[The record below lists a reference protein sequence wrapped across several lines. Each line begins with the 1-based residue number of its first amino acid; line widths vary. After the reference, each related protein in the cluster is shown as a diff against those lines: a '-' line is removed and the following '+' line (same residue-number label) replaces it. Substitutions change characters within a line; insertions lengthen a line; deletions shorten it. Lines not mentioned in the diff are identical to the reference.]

1 MNIEHRKF
9 VRHQIH
15 PRKIFLYSNYS
26 PVKGWVKDISKGGM
40 SFEYTPL
47 EECEPKSEISVILT
61 GETLPF
67 YLPDVHC
74 KTIYNIKVD
83 KNDRP
88 YNGTIKRRFGVQY
101 DKLDSEMQEKLDFLL
116 SSEIIL
122 PGI

>member
-1 MNIEHRKF
+1 MNKERREF
-9 VRHQIH
+9 VRYLIK
-15 PRKIFLYSNYS
+15 PYTIFLYSNYS

-47 EECEPKSEISVILT
+47 EECEPESEISVILT

-67 YLPDVHC
+67 YLPDIRC

-83 KNDRP
+83 KNDRSFK
-88 YNGTIKRRFGVQY
+88 GTVKQRCGVQY
-101 DKLDSEMQEKLDFLL
+101 EKLDPEMQEKLDFLL

>member
-1 MNIEHRKF
+1 MNNERRKF
-9 VRHQIH
+9 VRCPI
-15 PRKIFLYSNYS
+15 KSYTIFLYSNYS

-74 KTIYNIKVD
+74 KTIYNIKMN
-83 KNDRP
+83 KKDRSFK
-88 YNGTIKRRFGVQY
+88 GTVKQRCGVQY
-101 DKLDSEMQEKLDFLL
+101 DKLDSEMQERIEFLM
-116 SSEIIL
+116 SSEFIL